1 MKKKLNQTGP
11 RIRSGDLVLVGTGDQ
26 TDPGLAV
33 PVTHL
38 DAEMTPSRSRKRRR
52 IALAC
57 SLPPTAV
64 RFNSPSCLGEKIE
77 GTSRTGILNSLPD
90 DIQPYIPTIKTCGF
104 NKLFSQQ
111 QKQQQPT
118 NRPTNQPTYLPT
130 HQPTNPPS
138 HQANKRPSDQQ
149 TTKQTNNPNKQTKTH
164 TNKQKHIQTNK
175 NT

>member
-1 MKKKLNQTGP
+1 MCSSRNWNRAMANCAEYFKACVRKSHIKKKLNQTGP

-90 DIQPYIPTIKTCGF
+90 DIQPYIYT
-104 NKLFSQQ
+104 NHQNLRLQQ
-111 QKQQQPT
+111 VVFTTTETTTT
-118 NRPTNQPTYLPT
+118 N
-130 HQPTNPPS
+130 
-138 HQANKRPSDQQ
+138 
-149 TTKQTNNPNKQTKTH
+149 
-164 TNKQKHIQTNK
+164 
-175 NT
+175 